1 MIYREPSLPGRKCS
15 LLVYRTHFAP
25 RFDPSLDQSA
35 VTTQIMKARRDSLM
49 GTRRLDNSKE
59 AVAAY
64 PIRRATVGI
73 VH

>member
-1 MIYREPSLPGRKCS
+1 MNPP
-15 LLVYRTHFAP
+15 V
-25 RFDPSLDQSA
+25 
-35 VTTQIMKARRDSLM
+35 ARHVLRGLA
-49 GTRRLDNSKE
+49 LDNSKE